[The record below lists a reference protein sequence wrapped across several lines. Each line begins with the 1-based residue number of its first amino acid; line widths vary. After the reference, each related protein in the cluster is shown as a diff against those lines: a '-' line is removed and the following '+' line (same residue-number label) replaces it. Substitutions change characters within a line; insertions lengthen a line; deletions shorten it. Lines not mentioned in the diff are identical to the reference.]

1 MYSLHCQQHARAAG
15 CARPP
20 AHTHTHRHTYRHT
33 HRSGWGERQRETARA
48 SEKARDTPARAAP
61 RRPLRPGSSPAP
73 PAARPRAPVPVIYA
87 AAASAGCGFLRPPP
101 PGRAPHSRQQL
112 PGLARGCVVWGL
124 LPRRRGCHLPGRCP
138 GVPGRGKFLRLHSGA
153 LHLRTP
159 PRPSHLHAGPGCDFT
174 LPRAPPAAA
183 AAKFRPSRSARCGG
197 AGVTCV
203 KFRLSVGVAF
213 RTLHH
218 HLLFF
223 FILHCDGGRENR
235 QKGDCRWLTY
245 DF

>member
-1 MYSLHCQQHARAAG
+1 MCTVCIANNTRARPGARA
-15 CARPP
+15 RQRTLT
-20 AHTHTHRHTYRHT
+20 HIDTHTDTHTDPGGG
-33 HRSGWGERQRETARA
+33 SGSARQREPPRKRETRRRVQLRGGRCA
-48 SEKARDTPARAAP
+48 PARAPRHPQPARERRSLLFM
-61 RRPLRPGSSPAP
+61 RRPRLL
-73 PAARPRAPVPVIYA
+73 
-87 AAASAGCGFLRPPP
+87 AAASSAPP